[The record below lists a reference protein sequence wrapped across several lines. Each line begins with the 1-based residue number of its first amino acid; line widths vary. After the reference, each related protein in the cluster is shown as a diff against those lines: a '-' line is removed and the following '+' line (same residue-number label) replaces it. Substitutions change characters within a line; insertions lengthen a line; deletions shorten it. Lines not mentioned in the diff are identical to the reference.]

1 MDNCKFALPL
11 TEAERDLV
19 ARIDF
24 GSDDDRHDD
33 RRAAYL
39 GNQEPILALL
49 ASLGERDGVPEHRVR
64 YWTDP
69 EYHPGR
75 VRGSRKDMFE
85 RNGNVGDEIY
95 IHPGFVKHL
104 RYMLFGADLPAPI
117 IAAFEE
123 KVGNPEWVSYGD
135 ALELGK
141 AARNLVRRFGL
152 NPTDACDEFLKLS
165 LDLGLSIDE
174 ALRIRQTIKET
185 R

>member
-1 MDNCKFALPL
+1 MDDCKFALPL

-75 VRGSRKDMFE
+75 VWGSRKDMFE